1 MPLPISY
8 DSSHFA
14 VVSAMITP
22 AFFLT
27 ATASLIATSN
37 ARLSRVVDRMRAD
50 IAQLK
55 HPDYAEPGGELR
67 TRIDQH
73 RKRSRLVLAALRLLY
88 GSVTAFVGTSLAIAI
103 DSVLVWHM
111 DLVPLVLAV
120 AGVLLMLVAS
130 ICLGR
135 EARLALAMLET
146 DLNRQ
151 LAREQPERK
160 SA

>member
-50 IAQLK
+50 IAELK

-146 DLNRQ
+146 DLDRQ
-151 LAREQPERK
+151 LAREQTERK